1 MNLPIGNYISLTI
14 FWWMYIKGNNSFHQR
29 SVLQHVTAP
38 DSDSVWHLLVKS
50 YISKSRGL
58 CKVFSQMI
66 LSQGTRSQKSDY
78 VCNFPWMSYTFMGKP
93 KSSDSGICKWKV
105 WNRVSRRNFPPSSSS
120 PDTATPP
127 ERWSWLPLWT
137 KNSCSPSYLLS
148 SMGIYLFIYFPY
160 TAPAA

>member
-1 MNLPIGNYISLTI
+1 
-14 FWWMYIKGNNSFHQR
+14 MYIKGNNSFHQR

-93 KSSDSGICKWKV
+93 KSSDSGICKWKYEIE
-105 WNRVSRRNFPPSSSS
+105 SLGGTFHLPPPLQILLHPLRGGPGSLSGLRIL
-120 PDTATPP
+120 A
-127 ERWSWLPLWT
+127 LPAICWA
-137 KNSCSPSYLLS
+137 PWVF
-148 SMGIYLFIYFPY
+148 IYLFIFHILHLQHKEVPRLGIELEL
-160 TAPAA
+160 